1 MTEQNTLLFYKNH
14 WTQIESLSDDDL
26 AKLLRAVFN
35 TTFGGKQTDVEA
47 SLSPSA
53 LMAYR
58 FIMLQISL
66 DSEKYQETCRKRK
79 AAADKRWNKQGNHA
93 NASFAMHDKDEDE
106 DKDEVEDEDKDKDEV
121 EDEDKDKDEVEDVD
135 DAKDKDN
142 SSAAAENKSDSA
154 QVQEAAAAAE
164 KVFLEKSRT
173 MFMPWFN
180 KLLEDNDS
188 KIPKLK
194 EMTPKRSRRIKEI
207 LNSYGQQKLVDCCRH
222 AAQSSFLNG
231 KGKNNKFVA
240 TFDWIIDEEN
250 FLKVLEG
257 NYNV

>member
-1 MTEQNTLLFYKNH
+1 MPMTEQNTLLFYKNH
-14 WTQIESLSDDDL
+14 WPLLEGLSDNDL
-26 AKLLRAVFN
+26 AKLFRAVFN

-79 AAADKRWNKQGNHA
+79 AAADKRWGKQANHA

-106 DKDEVEDEDKDKDEV
+106 DKDEVEDKDEDK
-121 EDEDKDKDEVEDVD
+121 DKDKDEVEDVD

-173 MFMPWFN
+173 MFLPWFN

-194 EMTPKRSRRIKEI
+194 EMTPKRSRRIREI

-222 AAQSSFLNG
+222 AARSAFLNG
-231 KGKNNKFVA
+231 KGKRNQFVA

-257 NYNV
+257 HYNM

>member
-26 AKLLRAVFN
+26 AKLFRAVFN

-79 AAADKRWNKQGNHA
+79 AAADKRWNKKENHA

-106 DKDEVEDEDKDKDEV
+106 DKDEDKNEDKDKDKDEDVDEDKDKD
-121 EDEDKDKDEVEDVD
+121 
-135 DAKDKDN
+135 N
-142 SSAAAENKSDSA
+142 SSTAAAVNKSDSA

-180 KLLEDNDS
+180 KLLDDNDS

-222 AAQSSFLNG
+222 AARSAFLNG
-231 KGKNNKFVA
+231 KGKRNQFVA

-257 NYNV
+257 NYNM

>member
-14 WTQIESLSDDDL
+14 WPQIEGLADDDL
-26 AKLLRAVFN
+26 GKLFRAVFR
-35 TTFGGKQTDVEA
+35 TTFGAKQTDIEA
-47 SLSPSA
+47 SLSPA
-53 LMAYR
+53 VAMAYR
-58 FIMLQISL
+58 FIMLRISL
-66 DSEKYQETCRKRK
+66 DSDKYQETCKKRK
-79 AAADKRWNKQGNHA
+79 AAADKRWNKQANHA

-121 EDEDKDKDEVEDVD
+121 EDVD
-135 DAKDKDN
+135 DVKDKDN

-154 QVQEAAAAAE
+154 QVDQAAAAAAE

-173 MFMPWFN
+173 MFLPWFN

-194 EMTPKRSRRIKEI
+194 EMTPKRSRRIREI

-222 AAQSSFLNG
+222 AARSAFLNG
-231 KGKNNKFVA
+231 KGKRNQFVA

-257 NYNV
+257 NYNM

>member
-14 WTQIESLSDDDL
+14 WPQIEGLADDDL
-26 AKLLRAVFN
+26 GKLFRAVFR
-35 TTFGGKQTDVEA
+35 TTFGAKQTDVEA
-47 SLSPSA
+47 SLSPA
-53 LMAYR
+53 VAMAYR
-58 FIMLQISL
+58 FIMLRISL
-66 DSEKYQETCRKRK
+66 DSDKYQETCKKRK
-79 AAADKRWNKQGNHA
+79 AAADKRWNKQANHA
-93 NASFAMHDKDEDE
+93 NASFAMHDKDE
-106 DKDEVEDEDKDKDEV
+106 VEDEDKDKDEG
-121 EDEDKDKDEVEDVD
+121 EDVD
-135 DAKDKDN
+135 DVKDKDN

-154 QVQEAAAAAE
+154 QVDQAAAAAAE

-173 MFMPWFN
+173 MFLPWFN

-194 EMTPKRSRRIKEI
+194 EMTPKRSRRIREI

-222 AAQSSFLNG
+222 AARSAFLNG
-231 KGKNNKFVA
+231 KGKRNQFVA

-257 NYNV
+257 NYNM

>member
-14 WTQIESLSDDDL
+14 WTQIEGLADDDL
-26 AKLLRAVFN
+26 GKLFRAVFR
-35 TTFGGKQTDVEA
+35 TTFGAKQTDVEA
-47 SLSPSA
+47 SLSPA
-53 LMAYR
+53 VAMAYR
-58 FIMLQISL
+58 FIMLRISL
-66 DSEKYQETCRKRK
+66 DSDKYQETCKKRK
-79 AAADKRWNKQGNHA
+79 AAADKRWNKQANHA

-106 DKDEVEDEDKDKDEV
+106 DKDEV

-154 QVQEAAAAAE
+154 QVDQAAAAAAE
-164 KVFLEKSRT
+164 KNFLERSRKQ
-173 MFMPWFN
+173 FLPWFN
-180 KLLEDNDS
+180 KVLDDNAS

-207 LNSYGQQKLVDCCRH
+207 LDTYGEEKLVECCRH
-222 AAQSSFLNG
+222 AARSAFLNG
-231 KGKNNKFVA
+231 KGKRNQFVA

-257 NYNV
+257 NYNM

>member
-14 WTQIESLSDDDL
+14 WPQIEGLSDDDL
-26 AKLLRAVFN
+26 GKLFRAVFR
-35 TTFGGKQTDVEA
+35 TTFGAKQTDVEA
-47 SLSPSA
+47 SLSPA
-53 LMAYR
+53 VAMAYR
-58 FIMLQISL
+58 FIMLRISL
-66 DSEKYQETCRKRK
+66 DSDKYQETCKKRK
-79 AAADKRWNKQGNHA
+79 AAADKRWNKQANHA

-106 DKDEVEDEDKDKDEV
+106 DKDEGEDVDKDKDEG
-121 EDEDKDKDEVEDVD
+121 EDVD
-135 DAKDKDN
+135 DVKDKDN

-154 QVQEAAAAAE
+154 QVDQAAAAAAE
-164 KVFLEKSRT
+164 KNFLERSRKQ
-173 MFMPWFN
+173 FLPWFN

-194 EMTPKRSRRIKEI
+194 EMTPKRSRRIREI

-222 AAQSSFLNG
+222 AARSAFLNG
-231 KGKNNKFVA
+231 KGKRNQFVA

-257 NYNV
+257 NYNM